1 VIAAVAVR
9 RESPTDVAVIIAL
22 PAATP
27 RTTTLAPL
35 GVIVATAA
43 FDVVQVTSVDA
54 PPNAVTVAVNV
65 AVPAGAIDAVGGLTA
80 TAETPVTETLALA
93 LFDASAD
100 DVAVM
105 VAVPADTP
113 VIVAVLPFGV
123 TDTTAALDVDHETDC
138 DAPFVTATVAVSVAV

>member
-1 VIAAVAVR
+1 VGTRVGVHRVTCPAATGAVTVIAAV
-9 RESPTDVAVIIAL
+9 
-22 PAATP
+22 
-27 RTTTLAPL
+27 
-35 GVIVATAA
+35 
-43 FDVVQVTSVDA
+43 
-54 PPNAVTVAVNV
+54 
-65 AVPAGAIDAVGGLTA
+65 
-80 TAETPVTETLALA
+80 A

-138 DAPFVTATVAVSVAV
+138 DAPFVTAAVAVSVAV